1 MPKCPLCKESR
12 DMSEKEMEVHLKY
25 FHKKVD
31 SCPECG
37 QQVIMQEGCKHCPS
51 CGWSKCA

>member
-1 MPKCPLCKESR
+1 MLKCPLCNKELAG
-12 DMSEKEMEVHLKY
+12 EKEVDVHIRY
-25 FHKKVD
+25 FHKKAD

-37 QQVIMQEGCKHCPS
+37 QTVIMQEGCKHCPS